1 MNLLDKSSVAD
12 ELIHQAREA
21 FHRGNLTAAGKHLS
35 AALALAPDADLAL
48 ALGHIKFSAGGVYEA
63 LQEYSKAARLDPH
76 CAAAHASR
84 ALALQLLGYARDARA
99 AAEQALVL
107 SPGEPTAA
115 RVLARM
121 RLDSQ
126 NCGGIRTSC
135 QSILDGYLRPL
146 TQALYEREEE
156 LCPA

>member
-1 MNLLDKSSVAD
+1 MNPLETASAAD
-12 ELIHQAREA
+12 ELIHKARAA
-21 FHRGNLTAAGKHLS
+21 FHSGHLTVAGRHLS
-35 AALALAPDADLAL
+35 AALALAPDAELAL

-63 LQEYSKAARLDPH
+63 LQEYAKAARLDPQ
-76 CAAAHASR
+76 CAAAHACR

-107 SPGEPTAA
+107 DPSEPTDA

-135 QSILDGYLRPL
+135 QNILDGYMRPL
-146 TQALYEREEE
+146 TQALCGREEE